1 MSPVARVRMGRPVMV
16 APGVCVLTYRAT
28 DGTLVLEI
36 EGADRVRG
44 EDAGGPVM
52 RVYLNDGPIFQNP
65 PYRPR
70 GIGR

>member
-1 MSPVARVRMGRPVMV
+1 MSAVARVRMGRPVMV
-16 APGVCVLTYRAT
+16 APGVSVLTYRAT
-28 DGTLVLEI
+28 DGALVIEI

-44 EDAGGPVM
+44 EDVGGPVM

-70 GIGR
+70 GSER